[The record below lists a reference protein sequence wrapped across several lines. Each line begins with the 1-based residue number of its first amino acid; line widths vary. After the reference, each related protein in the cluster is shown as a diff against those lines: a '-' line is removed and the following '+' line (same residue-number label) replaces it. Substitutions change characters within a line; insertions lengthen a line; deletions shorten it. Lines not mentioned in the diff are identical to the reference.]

1 MTKPSLFALA
11 TIAALGFSGVVTGSA
26 QAQAVD
32 LNYDRLSSLEE
43 PIAYE
48 FANITFALNG
58 VADAP
63 VFVEFDDVTGGD
75 DPRIEPEFIAN
86 FQVSAETQ
94 LSNRWD
100 IGVTYFGQYSTDP
113 TLAFPGGP
121 SGQDDYSDNVAGFV
135 RTSFGTVIGGN
146 TADQIRELTRRQRGV
161 GNAFLAFDDFH
172 GQLARWGGAY
182 IGRFGPSRIGV
193 VVDENGDF
201 EVGSVFQRPI
211 GQRDLRFSG
220 RVRQGQFV
228 AADGITGY
236 DTTGVAA
243 VGEIVFGSSVYGL
256 GLGYEKRDGPLGDLD
271 RWFVSSGAQTQLG
284 ALRLSGEVH
293 FGEPAGQR
301 ELAAAIGASY
311 DISRGL
317 SLNLG
322 VNGEEARIVADGIQ
336 VIETDQITAIASA
349 RYSF

>member
-1 MTKPSLFALA
+1 MT
-11 TIAALGFSGVVTGSA
+11 GMRGSA
-26 QAQAVD
+26 GLARARGRRPASRVGPASTSPATTQQGSRSRRFAGEIGGGF
-32 LNYDRLSSLEE
+32 RLCQGCRGASSH
-43 PIAYE
+43 AR
-48 FANITFALNG
+48 ASAR
-58 VADAP
+58 DAP
-63 VFVEFDDVTGGD
+63 PASPKEEEAEVDDLVGARLVRGEGGM
-75 DPRIEPEFIAN
+75 PKA
-86 FQVSAETQ
+86 QYLV
-94 LSNRWD
+94 RW
-100 IGVTYFGQYSTDP
+100 
-113 TLAFPGGP
+113 
-121 SGQDDYSDNVAGFV
+121 QDDYSDNVAGFV

-243 VGEIVFGSSVYGL
+243 VGEIVFGSSVYDL
-256 GLGYEKRDGPLGDLD
+256 GLGYEKLDGPLGDLD

-293 FGEPAGQR
+293 FGETAGQR

-322 VNGEEARIVADGIQ
+322 VNGEEARIVADGVQI
-336 VIETDQITAIASA
+336 IETDQITAIASA